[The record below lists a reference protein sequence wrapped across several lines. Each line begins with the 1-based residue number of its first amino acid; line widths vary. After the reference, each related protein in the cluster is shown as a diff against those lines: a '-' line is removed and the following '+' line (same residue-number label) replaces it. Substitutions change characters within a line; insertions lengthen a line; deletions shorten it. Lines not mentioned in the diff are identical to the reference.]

1 MGLRIKPE
9 FRLDAYHTIF
19 FEVGLIT
26 VLCIFIAAFRY
37 NFGTER
43 VNAYF
48 DIKEVNEYLFTGA
61 ESIAIPSLNEI
72 TLPPP
77 PRPHVA
83 FDAPEDEII
92 EDLDVDLGLANEL
105 IPKSSIEIPVSLL
118 LEEDWDE
125 DFVFVAVQQL
135 PELIGGLASLRD
147 EIQYPEMARRRGIEG
162 RVFVQFIVNEQ
173 GKVEDPKVIR
183 GIGGGCDE
191 EVYNAIKKMRFR
203 PGMQRGRTVRVQ
215 FTISVLFRLYYY

>member
-1 MGLRIKPE
+1 MGLRINPE

-19 FEVGLIT
+19 FEVGLIAI
-26 VLCIFIAAFRY
+26 LCIFIAAFRY

-43 VNAYF
+43 VNTYF
-48 DIKEVNEYLFTGA
+48 DIREENEYLFTGA
-61 ESIAIPSLNEI
+61 ELIAVPGLTEI

-77 PRPHVA
+77 PRPHVV
-83 FDAPEDEII
+83 FDAPEDEIV
-92 EDLDVDLGLANEL
+92 EDLDVDLGLDNEL
-105 IPKSSIEIPVSLL
+105 ILKSSIEIPVSLL

-125 DFVFVAVQQL
+125 EFVFVAVQQL
-135 PELIGGLASLRD
+135 PELIGGLASLRN

-191 EVYNAIKKMRFR
+191 EVYNAVKKMRFR